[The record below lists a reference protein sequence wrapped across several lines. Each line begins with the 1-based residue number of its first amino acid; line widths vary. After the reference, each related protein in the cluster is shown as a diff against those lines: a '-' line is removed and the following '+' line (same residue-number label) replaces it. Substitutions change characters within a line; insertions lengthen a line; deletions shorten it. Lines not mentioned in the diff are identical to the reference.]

1 MPDDGSPMF
10 EDRAYRLLRPL
21 LFALPAE
28 WSHRL
33 TLRLLRA
40 LPRGDRPR
48 SDPMLAVSRFG
59 LRFASPIGLAAGFDK
74 DGLVADRMFR
84 FGFGFVEVGTVT
96 PRPQPGNPR
105 PRLFRLVED
114 EAVINRMGF
123 NNAGAEALARRLAR
137 MRRVFACAPPGPI
150 GVNIGANRDSADPI
164 ADYAYGL
171 ARFAPLADFL
181 VINVSS
187 PNTPGLRRL
196 QEGDALA
203 RLLEAVRRWRDG
215 PPPHPPVLLK
225 IAPDM
230 DEEPLSAL
238 IAAVLAAPIAGLV
251 VSNTTIAR
259 PEGLRSPRAHEK
271 GGLSGRPLF
280 DPSTRLLARVY
291 RHTGGRL
298 PLVGAGGIASAADAY
313 AKIRA
318 GACLIELY
326 SALVY
331 RGPGLVRE
339 ILRALPALLRADGFA
354 SLEEAVGADH
364 R

>member
-1 MPDDGSPMF
+1 MF

-28 WSHRL
+28 WAHRA
-33 TLRLLRA
+33 TLGLLRT
-40 LPRGDRPR
+40 LPRRGLPAIDPR
-48 SDPMLAVSRFG
+48 LAVSCCG
-59 LRFASPIGLAAGFDK
+59 LRFASPVGLAAGFDK
-74 DGLVADRMFR
+74 DGLVADRLFR

-96 PRPQPGNPR
+96 PHPQPGNPR
-105 PRLFRLVED
+105 PRLFRLAAD

-123 NNAGAEALARRLAR
+123 NNAGAEALARRLEG
-137 MRRVFACAPPGPI
+137 MRKAGRHRPPGPI
-150 GVNIGANRDSADPI
+150 GVNIGANKNSPDPI
-164 ADYAYGL
+164 ADYAFGL
-171 ARFAPLADFL
+171 KRFAPLADFL

-196 QEGDALA
+196 QEGDALV
-203 RLLEAVRRWRDG
+203 RLLETVRRWRAG

-230 DEEPLSAL
+230 DEDRLSAL
-238 IAAVLAAPIAGLV
+238 LAAVCAAPIAGLV

-259 PEGLRSPRAHEK
+259 PEGLLSPHARES

-280 DPSTRLLARVY
+280 DPSTRLLARIY
-291 RHTGGRL
+291 ALTGGRL
-298 PLVGAGGIASAADAY
+298 PLVGVGGIASAADAY

-318 GACLIELY
+318 GASLVELY

-331 RGPGLVRE
+331 RGPGLVRK
-339 ILRALPALLRADGFA
+339 ILRELPALLRADGFA